1 MRHTTCALV
10 TGVRRVLFR
19 SPFTRGT
26 LTPNTPRLSSRDL
39 FPGPN
44 ALTAQSAAG
53 RNANVAGNR
62 HALTPLGPGNK
73 SRDDS
78 GVVFSKAEPRVAIQ
92 FNQAFLRASAA
103 CAAARRANGD
113 RKSVV

>member
-1 MRHTTCALV
+1 MRISDWSSDVCSSDLRAT
-10 TGVRRVLFR
+10 
-19 SPFTRGT
+19 PFTRGT
-26 LTPNTPRLSSRDL
+26 LTPTTPRLSSRDL

-103 CAAARRANGD
+103 CAAARRAIGT
-113 RKSVV
+113 R